1 MAARS
6 LLSVLPDAQIWTQMT
21 QMRTQSRMIH
31 AGLLV
36 VPSALQ
42 LAPFLDRILAQ
53 MVCLDPHGPCGSCRM
68 CLHVLSDSHPD
79 IHRVQPDNPAGAIKI
94 EQIRELQTTAY
105 RTPQLGGRQV
115 FLLYP
120 AEAMNHAAASALLKI
135 LEEPAASTVF
145 ILVTTNPSLILPT
158 IVSRC
163 QQIHVQTESQPS
175 DPVSLGEAYPAASP
189 RGMLYAQR
197 LKLFEEL
204 DDLLAKNLSP
214 CDLAALW
221 STYPIH
227 DLSIQDML
235 WFFSAVLAKLIQLN
249 LLSDATLENEY
260 QPFTVFTHRWR
271 PDYLYVQ
278 LDSVYAILSQLQ
290 HNINLNATLVW
301 ERIFLSFLEDYSQC

>member
-21 QMRTQSRMIH
+21 QMRTQSRMMQ
-31 AGLLV
+31 AGLIV

-53 MVCLDPHGPCGSCRM
+53 IVCLDPHGPCGSCRM

-79 IHRVQPDNPAGAIKI
+79 IRRVHPDNPAGVIKI

-105 RTPQLGGRQV
+105 QTPQLGGRQV

-120 AEAMNHAAASALLKI
+120 VEAMNHAAASALLKI

-175 DPVSLGEAYPAASP
+175 DPVSLGKAYPEASP

-197 LKLFEEL
+197 LKLFEQL
-204 DDLLAKNLSP
+204 DSLLAKRLSP
-214 CDLAALW
+214 CDVAAQW
-221 STYPIH
+221 SEAP
-227 DLSIQDML
+227 IQDML
-235 WFFSAVLAKLIQLN
+235 WFFTGVMTKLIQLRV
-249 LLSDATLENEY
+249 LPSAVLETEY
-260 QPFTVFTHRWR
+260 QGYGLFAHRWR
-271 PDYLYVQ
+271 PDYLYAQ

-290 HNINLNATLVW
+290 HNINLNAALVW
-301 ERIFLSFLEDYSQC
+301 ERILLSFLEDYSRC